1 MSKEK
6 TEFEIR
12 ANTLKAMA
20 KQCTAKVKGGR
31 AALMAVFIDRMS
43 ENAYASDG
51 YKIAILDMYDHM
63 DPAEINELAFYADM
77 QAIEF
82 SNGFAL
88 VSAKKKETFVKNFGN
103 GLADAD
109 TKMFD
114 YPDMLKIL
122 PKVDGLQHVSN
133 THANFLPSNL
143 IAIDK
148 IVTAAEQNTVCSVTE
163 RLYGERDCSIHIA
176 FYKGLLV
183 GVLPYKTPQE
193 FLEEMPSRGHY
204 FEAIRYAPNT
214 DPLESFDDEKET
226 TEEET
231 TEQEN
236 ENV

>member
-1 MSKEK
+1 MAKEK

-20 KQCTAKVKGGR
+20 KQCTAKVKNGR

-88 VSAKKKETFVKNFGN
+88 ISAKKKETFVKNFGN

-109 TKMFD
+109 TKRFD

-122 PKVDGLQHVSN
+122 PKVDRLQHASN
-133 THANFLPSNL
+133 THATFLPSYL
-143 IAIDK
+143 VAIDK
-148 IVTAAEQNTVCSVTE
+148 IVTAAEQNTVRSVTE
-163 RLYGERDCSIHIA
+163 RMYGERDCSIHIA

-193 FLEEMPSRGHY
+193 FLEEMPTRGHY
-204 FEAIRYAPNT
+204 FDAIRFAPDT
-214 DPLESFDDEKET
+214 DPCESFDDEKESD
-226 TEEET
+226 
-231 TEQEN
+231 EN
-236 ENV
+236 EKEENRDE